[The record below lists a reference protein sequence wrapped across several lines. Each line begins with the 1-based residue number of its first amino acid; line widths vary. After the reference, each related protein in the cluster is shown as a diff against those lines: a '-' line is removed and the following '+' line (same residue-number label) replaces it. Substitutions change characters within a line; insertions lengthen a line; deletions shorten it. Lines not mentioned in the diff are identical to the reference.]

1 MTALISPRS
10 QESSLS
16 HQQQQQQ
23 LCQQTEGPRI
33 QAPASPS
40 STQPNRTSTRPVAPS
55 LKYLQQLN
63 PSIRA
68 ETDLIPPI
76 SESFSSSSYSSLPS
90 TSLPSSSASSPSL
103 LSPMGPAV
111 GGRVSAAITS
121 LYQTSA
127 SASDSSPVLRN
138 NINTHLARMG
148 GSNGGQSSRLHV
160 PSVFTSNYHIQG
172 SRTDQGFAENT
183 LSSFSNLISQ
193 PQPQHQQHQPQ
204 KQQKQTIPL
213 VETTRS
219 IPTPPQPMTLATTAP
234 LDSAAPS
241 SSSPCFSSSLSSS
254 FVAPPPTSTLSSSN
268 SLAPVPSPITP
279 VMPITP
285 ENKTAFAPVVST
297 ITREEEMQQM
307 EQKQKQTQEEQQL
320 DDKKEEEKGE
330 EAKKEVEV
338 YEHGNI
344 KGENE
349 NKEFSNNT
357 TTAMSPTNTTKAKTT
372 TTITSSCD
380 STSTSASMPAATTI
394 PATTNAGQQVHTG
407 CVIPPVG
414 RDNVRYGSLD
424 AAAMSDEG
432 TLLSMS
438 LSDTTTKLRPMSS
451 MEYAECK
458 LADK

>member
-1 MTALISPRS
+1 
-10 QESSLS
+10 
-16 HQQQQQQ
+16 
-23 LCQQTEGPRI
+23 
-33 QAPASPS
+33 
-40 STQPNRTSTRPVAPS
+40 
-55 LKYLQQLN
+55 
-63 PSIRA
+63 
-68 ETDLIPPI
+68 
-76 SESFSSSSYSSLPS
+76 
-90 TSLPSSSASSPSL
+90 
-103 LSPMGPAV
+103 
-111 GGRVSAAITS
+111 
-121 LYQTSA
+121 
-127 SASDSSPVLRN
+127 
-138 NINTHLARMG
+138 
-148 GSNGGQSSRLHV
+148 
-160 PSVFTSNYHIQG
+160 
-172 SRTDQGFAENT
+172 
-183 LSSFSNLISQ
+183 
-193 PQPQHQQHQPQ
+193 
-204 KQQKQTIPL
+204 
-213 VETTRS
+213 
-219 IPTPPQPMTLATTAP
+219 
-234 LDSAAPS
+234 
-241 SSSPCFSSSLSSS
+241 
-254 FVAPPPTSTLSSSN
+254 
-268 SLAPVPSPITP
+268 
-279 VMPITP
+279 
-285 ENKTAFAPVVST
+285 
-297 ITREEEMQQM
+297 MQQM